1 MIVQAAPR
9 CIYDVRQLNSS
20 YRSTSLP
27 VLEEGKHEQATAQ
40 VQYALKDGSHIRQ
53 SVTPLLLC
61 S

>member
-9 CIYDVRQLNSS
+9 CICDVRQLNSS
-20 YRSTSLP
+20 YRDTSFP
-27 VLEEGKHEQATAQ
+27 VFEEEKHEQVTAQ

-53 SVTPLLLC
+53 SVTPLLLR